1 MGEILARY
9 EHVGIVLRDPKD
21 EELMVYSMEVPTN
34 TKVLQISREK
44 EGIWM
49 TMTTMMN
56 RACLMIMDL

>member
-1 MGEILARY
+1 MGEILTRY
-9 EHVGIVLRDPKD
+9 EHVGVVLRDSKD
-21 EELMVYSMEVPTN
+21 EELMVYSTEEPTN

-56 RACLMIMDL
+56 RECPIMDL